1 MKILAVSAVI
11 VCFDQITKTLIKNSL
26 DLFESV
32 PIIENIFHFT
42 FIKNSGMAFGLN
54 FPGGI
59 YFFTTA
65 SLILTCVLFWML
77 WKERNNSIYIRLAF
91 ALIIGG
97 AIGNLIDRILY
108 GEVVDFLDF
117 MIGDYHWY
125 VFNIADTSVSIGMGI
140 LLIHTLLFSPKPPTI
155 ESSP

>member
-11 VCFDQITKTLIKNSL
+11 IGLDQLTKTLIKNSL
-26 DLFESV
+26 TLFDSV
-32 PIIENIFHFT
+32 PVIENFFHFT

-65 SLILTCVLFWML
+65 SFVLTCVLLWML
-77 WKERNNSIYIRLAF
+77 WKERYSSIYIRLAL

-125 VFNIADTSVSIGMGI
+125 IFNIADAAVSVGMTI
-140 LLIHTLLFSPKPPTI
+140 LVIHTICFTPKQSDTAL
-155 ESSP
+155 SL

>member
-1 MKILAVSAVI
+1 MKILTVSAVI
-11 VCFDQITKTLIKNSL
+11 VILDQITKWFIKTSL

-32 PIIENIFHFT
+32 PIIENFFHFT

-59 YFFTTA
+59 YVFTGV
-65 SLILTCVLFWML
+65 SILLTIVLFRML
-77 WKERNNSIYIRLAF
+77 WNERYNSILIRLAL

-117 MIGDYHWY
+117 MIGNFHWY
-125 VFNIADTSVSIGMGI
+125 IFNIADTSVSIGMC
-140 LLIHTLLFSPKPPTI
+140 LLIIHSLFFSNQEK
-155 ESSP
+155 EKVSVS